1 MIELAW
7 PMALLALPLPLVVAI
22 VAARASEYPDPALK
36 VPFFT
41 AIQGST
47 GHSGKSRV
55 RVLFCVISRLLLSLA
70 AARPQF
76 LGGALDQPGRGRD
89 MVLAVDI

>member
-47 GHSGKSRV
+47 GHSGKSRF
-55 RVLFCVISRLLLSLA
+55 RRLIAVLAWLLLILS
-70 AARPQF
+70 AARPPII
-76 LGGALDQPGRGRD
+76 GEALQMPVSGRD
-89 MVLAVDI
+89 ILLAVDI